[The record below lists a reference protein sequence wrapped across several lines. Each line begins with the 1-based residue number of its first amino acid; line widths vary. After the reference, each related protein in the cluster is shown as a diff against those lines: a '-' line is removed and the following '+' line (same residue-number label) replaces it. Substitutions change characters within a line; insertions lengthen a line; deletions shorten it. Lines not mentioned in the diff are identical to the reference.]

1 MANPYK
7 VQIDEDIEPIIPQF
21 FENLQKDIVSVED
34 AIREQDSDKI
44 AKLGHKAK
52 GSSGSYGFTHLQ
64 ELFHGMEKSG
74 KAEDIESALKIITDV
89 KEYLAQLEIEY
100 VEFE

>member
-21 FENLQKDIVSVED
+21 FENLQKDIISVED
-34 AIREQDSDKI
+34 ALREQDSDKI

-64 ELFHGMEKSG
+64 QLFHDIEKAG
-74 KAEDIESALKIITDV
+74 KAQDTASASTIITDI
-89 KEYLAQLEIEY
+89 KDYLAQLEIEY
-100 VEFE
+100 VEIE